1 MSKLID
7 ISKSNLWQEIKNYPA
22 SKWALRF
29 TMVLFLIALFA
40 NFIAND
46 RPIYCKVKGQTY
58 YPVVNQITNSLGLSH
73 IKTPKPGASWHEF
86 TYETALWPMIPF
98 ASQSLDLENKYKAP
112 FSGAKKNDR
121 FRHILGTGLLGK
133 DVAAGLVHGTSL
145 ALTIGILS
153 ILLATLIGLFIGGI
167 AGYFG
172 DHSFKISW
180 LSILG
185 LCIGI
190 LVSIYFTKIIFE
202 VWSIDDASIFVGTI
216 TFIGSLLCALAM
228 GSILF
233 AFFYL
238 IGKAFHIQASTQLP
252 LDLLLMRVIEII
264 QSIPALLILLVL
276 AGIFSNRSIW
286 IVIFIIAFIKW
297 TGIAKF
303 VRAELLQIRHLP
315 FIESARASGLSEF
328 RILFRHAIPN
338 ALTPIYIAM
347 AFGIASA
354 ILLEAT
360 ISFLGIGVE
369 QEIMS
374 WGKML
379 AQARQKPSAWW
390 LAIFPGVMIF
400 ICVVAFNLIGDRLSK
415 IYKGHL

>member
-1 MSKLID
+1 MSKAKD
-7 ISKSNLWQEIKNYPA
+7 ISRTSLWKEIKNHPA

-29 TMVLFLIALFA
+29 TMFLFFIALFA

-46 RPIYCKVKGQTY
+46 RPIYCKVKGKTY
-58 YPVVNQITNSLGLSH
+58 FPVINQISTNIGFSH
-73 IKTPKPGASWHEF
+73 IKSPRLGTSWHDF
-86 TYETALWPMIPF
+86 TYEADLWPIIPF
-98 ASQSLDLENKYKAP
+98 ASQSLDVENKYKAP
-112 FSGAKKNDR
+112 FSGAKKNNR
-121 FRHILGTGLLGK
+121 YRHILGTGILGK
-133 DVAAGLVHGTSL
+133 DIAAGLVHGTRL
-145 ALTIGILS
+145 ALTIGVLS
-153 ILLATLIGLFIGGI
+153 ILLATIIGLLIGGF

-172 DHSFKISW
+172 DHSFRLSW
-180 LSILG
+180 LSMIGLG
-185 LCIGI
+185 LGI
-190 LVSIYFTKIIFE
+190 LVSIYYTKILFE
-202 VWSIDDASIFVGTI
+202 VWSIDDASIFAGTL
-216 TFIGSLLCALAM
+216 TFIWSLLSAFSMGSLIF
-228 GSILF
+228 ILF
-233 AFFYL
+233 YF
-238 IGKAFHIQASTQLP
+238 IGKATHSRATNSLP
-252 LDLLLMRVIEII
+252 LDLLLMRLIEII

-315 FIESARASGLSEF
+315 FIESARASGMSEF
-328 RILFRHAIPN
+328 RILLRHALPN

-360 ISFLGIGVE
+360 ISFLGIGLE

-390 LAIFPGVMIF
+390 LAIFPGMMIF
-400 ICVVAFNLIGDRLSK
+400 TCVVAFNLIGDRLSK
-415 IYKGHL
+415 IYKG

>member
-1 MSKLID
+1 M
-7 ISKSNLWQEIKNYPA
+7 EIKKYPV
-22 SKWALRF
+22 SKWAFRF
-29 TMVLFLIALFA
+29 VMVLFFIALFA

-46 RPIYCKVKGQTY
+46 RPIYCKIKGQSY
-58 YPVVNQITNSLGLSH
+58 YPVINQITTNLGFSY
-73 IKTPKPGASWHEF
+73 IRTPKPGASWHDLK
-86 TYETALWPMIPF
+86 YEIALWPIIPF
-98 ASQSLDLENKYKAP
+98 ASQSLDVENKYKAP
-112 FSGAKKNDR
+112 FSGAKKNNR
-121 FRHILGTGLLGK
+121 YRHILGTGILGK
-133 DVAAGLVHGTSL
+133 DIAAGLVHGTRL
-145 ALTIGILS
+145 ALTIGVLS
-153 ILLATLIGLFIGGI
+153 ILLATLIGLCLGGI

-172 DHSFKISW
+172 DHSIKMSW
-180 LSILG
+180 LNIFG
-185 LCIGI
+185 LCLGI
-190 LVSIYFTKIIFE
+190 FVTIYYTNIFFA
-202 VWSIDDASIFVGTI
+202 VWSIDDASIFSGTI
-216 TFIGSLLCALAM
+216 TFIKSFICAFSMGSLIYAL
-228 GSILF
+228 L
-233 AFFYL
+233 YL
-238 IGKAFHIQASTQLP
+238 VSKAIKIQATTPLS
-252 LDLLLMRVIEII
+252 LDLLLMRLIEII

-303 VRAELLQIRHLP
+303 VRAELLQIRNLP

-328 RILFRHAIPN
+328 RILIKHAIPN
-338 ALTPIYIAM
+338 AMTPIYIAM

-400 ICVVAFNLIGDRLSK
+400 MCVVAFNLIGDRLSK
-415 IYKGHL
+415 LYKS

>member
-1 MSKLID
+1 MSKAKDL
-7 ISKSNLWQEIKNYPA
+7 SRSNLWKEIKNYPA

-29 TMVLFLIALFA
+29 TMVLFFIALFA

-58 YPVVNQITNSLGLSH
+58 YPVINQITTNLGFSH
-73 IKTPKPGASWHEF
+73 LNTPKPGVSWHEF
-86 TYETALWPMIPF
+86 TYENALWPMIPF
-98 ASQSLDLENKYKAP
+98 ASHTHDLENKYKPP
-112 FSGAKKNDR
+112 FSGAKKNNR

-133 DVAAGLVHGTSL
+133 DIAAGLVHGTRL
-145 ALTIGILS
+145 ALTVGLLS
-153 ILLATLIGLFIGGI
+153 ILLATLIGLCIGGI

-172 DHSFKISW
+172 DHSFRLSW
-180 LSILG
+180 LSFLG
-185 LCIGI
+185 LCLAI
-190 LVSIYFTKIIFE
+190 LITVYYTKVFFE
-202 VWSIDDASIFVGTI
+202 VWSIDNASIFAGTL
-216 TFIGSLLCALAM
+216 TFIGSLICAFTM
-228 GSILF
+228 GSLLF
-233 AFFYL
+233 ALFCF
-238 IGKAFHIQASTQLP
+238 IGEALHMQAHVQLP
-252 LDLLLMRVIEII
+252 LDLLLMRLIEII

-315 FIESARASGLSEF
+315 FIESARAGGMSEF
-328 RILFRHAIPN
+328 RILLRHALPN
-338 ALTPIYIAM
+338 AMTPIYIAI

-390 LAIFPGVMIF
+390 LAIFPGIMIF
-400 ICVVAFNLIGDRLSK
+400 VCVVAFNLLGDRLSK
-415 IYKGHL
+415 VHKGE

>member
-1 MSKLID
+1 MSKLKD
-7 ISKSNLWQEIKNYPA
+7 ISSANLWQELKNHPT
-22 SKWALRF
+22 SKWALRC
-29 TMVLFLIALFA
+29 TLVLFFIALFA

-46 RPIYCKVKGQTY
+46 RPLYCKVEGKTY
-58 YPVVNQITNSLGLSH
+58 YPVFNQIASNLGFSS
-73 IKTPKPGASWHEF
+73 IKTPKPGASWHDF
-86 TYETALWPMIPF
+86 SYETAIWPVIPF

-112 FSGAKKNDR
+112 FTGAKKNNR

-133 DVAAGLVHGTSL
+133 DIAAGLVHGTRL
-145 ALTIGILS
+145 ALSIGILS
-153 ILLATLIGLFIGGI
+153 ILLAALIGIFIGGI

-172 DHSFKISW
+172 DHSFRLSW

-185 LCIGI
+185 LCLGI
-190 LVSIYFTKIIFE
+190 LVTIYYTKIFFE
-202 VWSIDDASIFVGTI
+202 VWSIDDASIFASTI
-216 TFIGSLLCALAM
+216 TFIGSLLCAFAM
-228 GSILF
+228 GSFLFILF
-233 AFFYL
+233 YF
-238 IGKAFHIQASTQLP
+238 IGKWARIPSSTALP
-252 LDLLLMRVIEII
+252 LDLLLMRLIEII

-286 IVIFIIAFIKW
+286 IIIFIIAFIKW

-303 VRAELLQIRHLP
+303 IRAELLQIRHLP
-315 FIESARASGLSEF
+315 YIESARASGLGEF
-328 RILFRHAIPN
+328 RILLKHAIPN
-338 ALTPIYIAM
+338 AMTPIYIAM
-347 AFGIASA
+347 AFGMASA

-390 LAIFPGVMIF
+390 LAIFPGMLIF
-400 ICVVAFNLIGDRLSK
+400 VCVVVFNLIGDQLSK
-415 IYKGHL
+415 VYKGHT